1 MHGRFAF
8 SRKCMAGCVRAAPS
22 SCYAAPF
29 PPCFIR
35 SSPESVLKDHLEVD
49 PIYQSKLNLGDE
61 WEHLE

>member
-1 MHGRFAF
+1 
-8 SRKCMAGCVRAAPS
+8 MAGCVRAAPS

-49 PIYQSKLNLGDE
+49 PIYQSKLHLGDE